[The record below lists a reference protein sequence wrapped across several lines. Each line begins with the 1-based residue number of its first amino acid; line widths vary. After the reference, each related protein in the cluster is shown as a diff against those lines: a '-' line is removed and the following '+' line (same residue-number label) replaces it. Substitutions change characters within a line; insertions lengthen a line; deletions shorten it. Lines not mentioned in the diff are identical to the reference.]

1 MNSSSAP
8 SSAHTDH
15 VLRPM
20 DMTQILNASIALLL
34 GSPLTVLGAVLLAN
48 APLLLWQLA
57 ALAAPGEWSVPPRYR
72 SGQDLYGI
80 LGIAARTLT
89 GKSIDASAAIALA
102 VSLGS
107 SLLQSALL
115 TTLIAARYRGR
126 SLSLGDALAATQRA
140 VPRLLAAYALP
151 VAVTLLAGRLYAA
164 SDAAAVVAVV
174 LLVVAFPTWIFL
186 TQVVVLEDAAPPVA
200 WRRSIELLRR
210 RIIMLVGTW
219 LMYELV
225 FIVITAVPTFIM
237 GMASALY
244 PPGPRLTMLTIAAG
258 NLAILLI
265 EPLRESCATMLYF
278 EQRRRRREA
287 IS

>member
-1 MNSSSAP
+1 
-8 SSAHTDH
+8 
-15 VLRPM
+15 M

-89 GKSIDASAAIALA
+89 GKSIDASATIALA
-102 VSLGS
+102 VSLSS

-140 VPRLLAAYALP
+140 VPRLLATYALP
-151 VAVTLLAGRLYAA
+151 AAVMLLAGRLYAA

-174 LLVVAFPTWIFL
+174 LLVVAFPTWIFM
-186 TQVVVLEDAAPPVA
+186 TQVVMLEDAAAPFA
-200 WRRSIELLRR
+200 WRRSIDLLRR
-210 RIIMLVGTW
+210 RVATIIGTW
-219 LMYELV
+219 LMYELI
-225 FIVITAVPTFIM
+225 FIVITAVPTFVM

-278 EQRRRRREA
+278 EQRRRRREV